1 MSGVGFSEL
10 ILLFLI
16 GLIVLGPERL
26 PRVANQVGSWLGQ
39 ARRMTRV
46 MRRQLEEEL
55 DLNRDLSK
63 KAPSSSSSPSHS
75 SSVHDSPGPGDA
87 KPRVEDNGPLH
98 DDTYSPAHEAGV
110 VGTGVGDAG
119 DTTSDEV
126 NVEVVAPA
134 ETKTTVAGKSSES
147 SEEKV

>member
-63 KAPSSSSSPSHS
+63 KSPSPSSPSHS
-75 SSVHDSPGPGDA
+75 SSVHDSPGAGDA
-87 KPRVEDNGPLH
+87 EPRAEDSGPLH
-98 DDTYSPAHEAGV
+98 DDTYSPAHEAGAA
-110 VGTGVGDAG
+110 GTGVGDPG
-119 DTTSDEV
+119 DATSDNV
-126 NVEVVAPA
+126 KVEVLAP
-134 ETKTTVAGKSSES
+134 TKTKTAVADES
-147 SEEKV
+147 SENDEEKA